1 MKLWLIKRTDETD
14 YDETHAILVRA
25 ADEDAARAMALAED
39 TTFRTSRPI
48 YYGFRADNIT
58 ISEVT
63 PEGEP
68 GLIISDV
75 LNG

>member
-14 YDETHAILVRA
+14 YDETHV
-25 ADEDAARAMALAED
+25 
-39 TTFRTSRPI
+39 
-48 YYGFRADNIT
+48 RADNIT